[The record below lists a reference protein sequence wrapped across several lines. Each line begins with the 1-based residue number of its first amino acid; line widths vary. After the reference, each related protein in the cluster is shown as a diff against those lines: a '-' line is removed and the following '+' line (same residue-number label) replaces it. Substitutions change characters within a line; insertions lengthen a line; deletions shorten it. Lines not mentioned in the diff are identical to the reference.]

1 MVDKAQPILV
11 IKKATRFKH
20 PLSRCYQT
28 TLIQI
33 SERFS
38 RGLIQ
43 ICHMKETAVFFAVT
57 PGD

>member
-1 MVDKAQPILV
+1 MVDKAQPP
-11 IKKATRFKH
+11 RFKH
-20 PLSRCYQT
+20 PLSRYYQT